1 MKPNEPVSRRRA
13 AFTLIELLVVIAII
27 ALLAALLL
35 PALARA
41 KAAGVSAQ
49 CKSNLHQIG
58 LATSL
63 YVADFQR
70 FPKWFSSSSYN
81 GVVQQYWDGT
91 VLPQA
96 SNNRRL
102 FACPANKTAAPWTNS
117 AYLNSS
123 YDYNLAGT
131 AAYNTYP
138 TPTLGLDDGTVKGLS
153 EPKVKVPCDMIA
165 VADANPGSGTGGDH
179 DADDLSPANL
189 LSELTPARHNNGA
202 NIVFCD
208 AHVEYGKLVAWLQ
221 RSDRARRRWNNDNQ
235 AHVETWGYDP

>member
-1 MKPNEPVSRRRA
+1 VKPNEPVSRRRA

-179 DADDLSPANL
+179 DASGESAVGTDAGPPQQRRQHCFLRRSCRIRQTGGVAATLRSRPAPL
-189 LSELTPARHNNGA
+189 E
-202 NIVFCD
+202 
-208 AHVEYGKLVAWLQ
+208 Q
-221 RSDRARRRWNNDNQ
+221 R
-235 AHVETWGYDP
+235 